1 MSIDRV
7 GTAAS
12 AQLMLQQIQKAEVAL
27 NNTNQQ
33 VVTGKVA
40 STYSG
45 YGDKTAAMEAARSA
59 SSHADANVAA
69 AQAASS
75 RLDLQDTQ
83 LTQLGNI
90 ADQVRQALTK
100 AAADQDATSLMNQ
113 MQGYFDQASGILNA
127 KDANGYIFG
136 GDNNQT
142 PPVNVGSLGALAALG
157 SPAAAF
163 SNGTLKST
171 VRVGDGQTVQVGV
184 LASDVGTQLF
194 SLFQQ
199 VAQFD
204 AGNTFDTKTNAAQQS
219 FLESTIQTASN
230 VGQAINQ
237 QTASNGINYQ
247 LVQNTMTRLQAT
259 STVYKGF
266 VSSIEDVDMPTAL
279 AQLNQ
284 NQIALQASFQM
295 TSTLNQMSLLN
306 YLNGTA

>member
-12 AQLMLQQIQKAEVAL
+12 AQLMLSQIQKAEVAL

-45 YGDKTAAMEAARSA
+45 YGDKTAVMEAARSA
-59 SSHADANVAA
+59 SAHADANVAA
-69 AQAASS
+69 AQQASS

-83 LTQLGNI
+83 LSQLSAI
-90 ADQVRQALTK
+90 ADQVRQTLTK
-100 AAADQDATSLMNQ
+100 ASADQDATSLMNQ
-113 MQGYFDQASGILNA
+113 MQGYFDQASEVLNA
-127 KDANGYIFG
+127 KDASGYIFG

-142 PPVNVGSLGALAALG
+142 PPVTVGSLSALAALG

-163 SNGTLKST
+163 GNGTMKTT
-171 VRVGDGQTVQVGV
+171 VRVGDSQTVQVGV
-184 LASDVGTQLF
+184 LASDIGTQLF

-219 FLESTIQTASN
+219 FLESTIQTATT
-230 VGQAINQ
+230 VGEGINQ
-237 QTASNGINYQ
+237 QSASNGINYQ
-247 LVQNTMTRLQAT
+247 MVQNTMTRLQAT
-259 STVYKGF
+259 SNVYKGF
-266 VSSIEDVDMPTAL
+266 VSNIQDVDMPTAL
-279 AQLNQ
+279 SQLSQ
-284 NQIALQASFQM
+284 NQIALQASFKV
-295 TSTLNQMSLLN
+295 TSTLNKMSLLD
-306 YLNGTA
+306 YLN

>member
-7 GTAAS
+7 GTAAN
-12 AQLMLQQIQKAEVAL
+12 AQLMLSQIQKAEVAL

-45 YGDKTAAMEAARSA
+45 YGDKTSVMEAARSA

-83 LTQLGNI
+83 LSQLASI
-90 ADQVRQALTK
+90 ADQVRQTLTK
-100 AAADQDATSLMNQ
+100 ASSDQDATSLMNQ
-113 MQGYFDQASGILNA
+113 MQGYFDQASEVLNA
-127 KDANGYIFG
+127 KDASGYIFG

-142 PPVNVGSLGALAALG
+142 PPVKVGSLAALAALG

-163 SNGTLKST
+163 GNGTMKTS
-171 VRVGDGQTVQVGV
+171 VRVGDSQTVQVGV

-219 FLESTIQTASN
+219 FLESTIQTATD
-230 VGQAINQ
+230 VGESVNQ
-237 QTASNGINYQ
+237 QSASNGINYQ
-247 LVQNTMTRLQAT
+247 MVQNTMTRLQAT
-259 STVYKGF
+259 SNVYKGF
-266 VSSIEDVDMPTAL
+266 VSTIQDVDMPTAL
-279 AQLNQ
+279 SQLTQ
-284 NQIALQASFQM
+284 NQIALQASFQV
-295 TSTLNQMSLLN
+295 TSTLSKMSLLDF
-306 YLNGTA
+306 LN

>member
-1 MSIDRV
+1 MAIDRV

-12 AQLMLQQIQKAEVAL
+12 AQLMLAQIQKAEVAL

-59 SSHADANVAA
+59 SAHADANVAA

-75 RLDLQDTQ
+75 RLDLQDTE
-83 LTQLGNI
+83 LTQLSNI
-90 ADQVRQALTK
+90 ADQVRQTLTK
-100 AAADQDATSLMNQ
+100 ASADQDATSLMNQ
-113 MQGYFDQASGILNA
+113 MQGYFDQASDILNA

-142 PPVNVGSLGALAALG
+142 PPVKVGSLSALAALG

-163 SNGTLKST
+163 ANGTMKST

-184 LASDVGTQLF
+184 LASDIGTQLF

-204 AGNTFDTKTNAAQQS
+204 AGNTFGTKTNAAQQS
-219 FLESTIQTASN
+219 FLESTIQTSTN
-230 VGQAINQ
+230 VGVAINQ

-259 STVYKGF
+259 SNVYKGF
-266 VSSIEDVDMPTAL
+266 VSSIQDVDMPTAL
-279 AQLNQ
+279 SQLSQ
-284 NQIALQASFQM
+284 NQIALQASFQV
-295 TSTLNQMSLLN
+295 TSQLNQMSLLN
-306 YLNGTA
+306 YLN

>member
-12 AQLMLQQIQKAEVAL
+12 AQLMLSQIQKAEVAL

-59 SSHADANVAA
+59 SAHADANVAA
-69 AQAASS
+69 AQTASS

-83 LTQLGNI
+83 LSQLSAI
-90 ADQVRQALTK
+90 ADQVRQTLTK
-100 AAADQDATSLMNQ
+100 ASADQDATSLMNQ
-113 MQGYFDQASGILNA
+113 MQGYFDQASEILNA

-136 GDNNQT
+136 GDNNQV
-142 PPVNVGSLGALAALG
+142 PPVTVGSLSALAGLG

-163 SNGTLKST
+163 GNGTLKTT
-171 VRVGDGQTVQVGV
+171 VRVGDHQSVQVGV

-204 AGNTFDTKTNAAQQS
+204 AGNTFDTKTNAAQQT
-219 FLESTIQTASN
+219 FLESTIQTATN
-230 VGQAINQ
+230 VGEGINQ
-237 QTASNGINYQ
+237 QAAANGINYQ
-247 LVQNTMTRLQAT
+247 MVQNTMTRLQAT
-259 STVYKGF
+259 SNVYKGF
-266 VSSIEDVDMPTAL
+266 VSNIQDVDMPTAL
-279 AQLNQ
+279 SQLSQ
-284 NQIALQASFQM
+284 NQIALQASFQV
-295 TSTLNQMSLLN
+295 TSTLNKMSLLD
-306 YLNGTA
+306 YLN